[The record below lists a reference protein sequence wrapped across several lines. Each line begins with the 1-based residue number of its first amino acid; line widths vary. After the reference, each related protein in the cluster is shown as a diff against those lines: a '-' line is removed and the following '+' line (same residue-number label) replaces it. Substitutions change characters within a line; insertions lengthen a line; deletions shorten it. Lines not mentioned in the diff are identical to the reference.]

1 MFSLRPSH
9 SASTPKFDH
18 GALSAMAVRHI
29 GDAMKIQLLTALA
42 QMVNG
47 SIVVH
52 APGDIVE
59 LDAAEAQALIEQ
71 GSAVAVDEPKPKK
84 KVI

>member
-1 MFSLRPSH
+1 
-9 SASTPKFDH
+9 
-18 GALSAMAVRHI
+18 MAVRHI

>member
-1 MFSLRPSH
+1 
-9 SASTPKFDH
+9 
-18 GALSAMAVRHI
+18 
-29 GDAMKIQLLTALA
+29 MKVQLLTALA

-59 LDAAEAQALIEQ
+59 LDTAEAQALIEQ

>member
-1 MFSLRPSH
+1 
-9 SASTPKFDH
+9 
-18 GALSAMAVRHI
+18 
-29 GDAMKIQLLTALA
+29 MKVQLLTALA
-42 QMVNG
+42 QMIDG

-59 LDAAEAQALIEQ
+59 LDAAEAQTLIDQ
-71 GSAVAVDEPKPKK
+71 GAAVAVDEPKPTTKK

>member
-1 MFSLRPSH
+1 
-9 SASTPKFDH
+9 
-18 GALSAMAVRHI
+18 
-29 GDAMKIQLLTALA
+29 MKIQLLTALA

-59 LDAAEAQALIEQ
+59 LDAAEAQVLIDQ
-71 GSAVAVDEPKPKK
+71 GAAVAVDEPKPKK

>member
-1 MFSLRPSH
+1 
-9 SASTPKFDH
+9 
-18 GALSAMAVRHI
+18 
-29 GDAMKIQLLTALA
+29 MKIQLLTALA